1 MAIVWLLLG
10 AALVV
15 AISVF
20 HAQNPRSMDLSL
32 YGYFIYGVPLWMLVT
47 VPALAGLV
55 LGFLMALPGRIR
67 TAWHDRRMT
76 KDVHN
81 REKTIAEL
89 QARVAQL
96 ERDLAVAQRPAV
108 VEETRPAPV
117 VVEETRPAPVVV
129 LEDRT
134 GLRRAA

>member
-1 MAIVWLLLG
+1 MAILWLLLG
-10 AALVV
+10 AALVL

-20 HAQNPRSMDLSL
+20 RAQNPRSMDLSL
-32 YGYFIYGVPLWMLVT
+32 YGYFVYGVPLWMLVT
-47 VPALAGLV
+47 VPAVAGLV

-76 KDVHN
+76 KGVHEG
-81 REKTIAEL
+81 EKMIAEL
-89 QARVAQL
+89 QTRVAEL
-96 ERDLAVAQRPAV
+96 ERDLAIARRPAAM
-108 VEETRPAPV
+108 EEPKT
-117 VVEETRPAPVVV
+117 APVVV